1 MIKVKNTYLYNND
14 DHKNLCRSNVNSVRA
29 LTQMRN

>member
-1 MIKVKNTYLYNND
+1 MIKIKNTYLYNND
-14 DHKNLCRSNVNSVRA
+14 HKNQCRSNVNSVRA